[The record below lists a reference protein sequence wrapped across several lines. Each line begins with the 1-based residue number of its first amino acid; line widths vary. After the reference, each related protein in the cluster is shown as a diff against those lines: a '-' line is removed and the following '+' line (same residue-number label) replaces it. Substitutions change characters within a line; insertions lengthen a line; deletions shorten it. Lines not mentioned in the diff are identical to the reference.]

1 MRWIRKDLRIA
12 ENCVYLIP
20 LGDFHVGAEEFT
32 AASEKKLKGYIDWI
46 LARDN
51 AWAVLMGDLTNCSTV
66 VSAGRP
72 FEEKL
77 DGTDQFLEVKRILE
91 PLAKE
96 KRILSSVVGNHEYQY
111 MKAIGSRVN
120 RNKELCALLDIDYS
134 GAQAYVSL
142 NITWGKSPHRITYD
156 IFATHGYGGGR
167 KKGAK
172 VNNLAGLAEIASAD
186 LYLMGHT
193 HECFGYLTTKWAH
206 VQNRLVEKKIGFC
219 ITGSFLSYAQ
229 ESEFVAS
236 ESYAERMALPPA
248 RIGAPRIR
256 LECAEGRKDIHISI

>member
-1 MRWIRKDLRIA
+1 MRWLRKDLKVADDCI
-12 ENCVYLIP
+12 YLIP

-32 AASEKKLKGYIDWI
+32 AASEKKLQGYIEWI

-51 AWAVLMGDLTNCSTV
+51 AYAVLMGDLTNCSTV

-111 MKAIGSRVN
+111 MKAVGTRLN
-120 RNKELCALLDIDYS
+120 RNKELCALLDIDYC
-134 GAQAYVSL
+134 GAQAYLSL
-142 NITWGKSPHRITYD
+142 NCTSYKTQRVTFD
-156 IFATHGYGGGR
+156 VFTTHGFGGGR

-172 VNNLAGLAEIASAD
+172 VNNISDLADIAEAD

-193 HECFGYLTTKWAH
+193 HECIGYLTTRWTH
-206 VQNRLVEKKIGFC
+206 VQNRLVERKVGFC
-219 ITGSFLSYAQ
+219 ITGSFLSYSQ
-229 ESEFVAS
+229 ESELVAS

-256 LECAEGRKDIHISI
+256 LECGIGKKDIHISI